1 MFLSLLQTKNVK
13 KIVHIIGGRMKL
25 NTFIV
30 KFFSLLLAVMLI
42 SSSSAFARYKTIT
55 HDFMTTSRTY
65 TDNHENSG
73 SGGVFLISAYN
84 VKLTVLSGV
93 TFDGNSAHIG
103 GGAISSGDQNGD
115 VEIGMGVTFKN
126 NYAKYGGAISSTS
139 RGEIKIGY
147 NAIFVNNYTY
157 YQKESES
164 DTETASDGGAIYNIK
179 RFSIEDYAYFKG
191 NHVDEQDCNG
201 GAIFNR
207 SDFKIGNYASFI
219 ENYSE
224 KGSGGAIQNKGSV
237 GFNIGASYFKDNSAK
252 EFGGAIYNS
261 SEFTI
266 DDSTAKDD
274 GLMLSQTIQEIV
286 GEDVSIGSAFIGNVA
301 KYGGAVYNDGSK
313 RNGSQDEGIFTMEN
327 KFDVAIFDDNYAN
340 LAGGAIYN
348 NKGTVNLGNNMLF
361 VENGTGEDGGAI
373 YNDGGTITIG
383 SNAVFKENTSDDD
396 AGAIYN
402 DGGTITIGSN
412 AVFKENTS
420 DDDAGAIYNY
430 GDGMFVV
437 EEGAQFIGNESGY
450 WGGAIIN
457 RSIFTIKDGA
467 KFIDN
472 TSVYSGGAIYNG
484 DDGTLNL
491 IAKTKNVE
499 FFGNKAN
506 NGQSNAIHNYGGV
519 INLWASDKADIIF
532 NDSITGT
539 SDSAI
544 AFNASIE
551 NYEYETGTG
560 RIVLNADMSNY
571 NGETRFYS
579 GIIELGEDGT
589 LFGSNNGINY
599 INVTNA
605 TIDML
610 NGKTANAEFGR
621 DGLVAITDNLN
632 LKVDA
637 DLKNKSMDMA
647 LFCTDTIGTG
657 KVNVEEI
664 NIIEDAEGTT
674 RVDFS
679 DIPEGK
685 ITTVG
690 NARSV
695 LYNYV
700 AKLNR
705 GTIDYNGKDGYYYT
719 FARKGANPVT
729 AIGAFSASVGGYAT
743 QSMVTEQ
750 VFAGM
755 NSKNSNNKKSASISS
770 SNLYVSAG
778 NQVFNESGKIERGA
792 WLRPFVLNET
802 VTVGSLD
809 VDNSLYGTLAGID
822 LPMGQDKQLS
832 FYLGYAGSKQ
842 EVEEIKS
849 NQTGYVLGAT
859 GMLMKEKWYLGATA
873 NMIFNKASV
882 DNGDETNDIDMNMFG
897 IAVKAGYNY
906 VINEKWTLEL
916 NATLMYGIVNC
927 GEYETALTKVDSL
940 SVNNILFEPQVKAK
954 LQMKDGWQPYGLLG
968 YAANLSSKPTIKTE
982 AGDIDLD
989 SIDGYVEFGAGVNK
1003 DFLNTAWSCYAQLS
1017 GRSGGRSGFAGNLGI
1032 KYKF

>member
-1 MFLSLLQTKNVK
+1 
-13 KIVHIIGGRMKL
+13 MKL

-286 GEDVSIGSAFIGNVA
+286 GEEVSIGSAFIGNVA

-402 DGGTITIGSN
+402 
-412 AVFKENTS
+412 
-420 DDDAGAIYNY
+420 Y

-457 RSIFTIKDGA
+457 
-467 KFIDN
+467 
-472 TSVYSGGAIYNG
+472 
-484 DDGTLNL
+484 
-491 IAKTKNVE
+491 
-499 FFGNKAN
+499 
-506 NGQSNAIHNYGGV
+506 
-519 INLWASDKADIIF
+519 
-532 NDSITGT
+532 
-539 SDSAI
+539 
-544 AFNASIE
+544 
-551 NYEYETGTG
+551 
-560 RIVLNADMSNY
+560 
-571 NGETRFYS
+571 
-579 GIIELGEDGT
+579 
-589 LFGSNNGINY
+589 
-599 INVTNA
+599 
-605 TIDML
+605 
-610 NGKTANAEFGR
+610 
-621 DGLVAITDNLN
+621 
-632 LKVDA
+632 
-637 DLKNKSMDMA
+637 
-647 LFCTDTIGTG
+647 
-657 KVNVEEI
+657 
-664 NIIEDAEGTT
+664 
-674 RVDFS
+674 
-679 DIPEGK
+679 
-685 ITTVG
+685 
-690 NARSV
+690 
-695 LYNYV
+695 
-700 AKLNR
+700 
-705 GTIDYNGKDGYYYT
+705 
-719 FARKGANPVT
+719 
-729 AIGAFSASVGGYAT
+729 
-743 QSMVTEQ
+743 
-750 VFAGM
+750 
-755 NSKNSNNKKSASISS
+755 
-770 SNLYVSAG
+770 
-778 NQVFNESGKIERGA
+778 
-792 WLRPFVLNET
+792 
-802 VTVGSLD
+802 
-809 VDNSLYGTLAGID
+809 
-822 LPMGQDKQLS
+822 
-832 FYLGYAGSKQ
+832 
-842 EVEEIKS
+842 
-849 NQTGYVLGAT
+849 
-859 GMLMKEKWYLGATA
+859 
-873 NMIFNKASV
+873 
-882 DNGDETNDIDMNMFG
+882 
-897 IAVKAGYNY
+897 
-906 VINEKWTLEL
+906 
-916 NATLMYGIVNC
+916 
-927 GEYETALTKVDSL
+927 
-940 SVNNILFEPQVKAK
+940 
-954 LQMKDGWQPYGLLG
+954 
-968 YAANLSSKPTIKTE
+968 
-982 AGDIDLD
+982 
-989 SIDGYVEFGAGVNK
+989 
-1003 DFLNTAWSCYAQLS
+1003 
-1017 GRSGGRSGFAGNLGI
+1017 
-1032 KYKF
+1032 